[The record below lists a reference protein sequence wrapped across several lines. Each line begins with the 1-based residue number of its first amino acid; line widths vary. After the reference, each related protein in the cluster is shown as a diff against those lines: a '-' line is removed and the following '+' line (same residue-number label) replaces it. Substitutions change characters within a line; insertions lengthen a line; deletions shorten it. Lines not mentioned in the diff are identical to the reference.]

1 MKLLLVDGS
10 ARENTPVGAVL
21 DELSAAL
28 SARGIETE
36 RFWPISDPRALCSGC
51 GACRGAGVCV
61 NDLRPADFVKAAVD
75 CDGFVFA
82 VPANL
87 LGTRLRTDTKHFLTA
102 AFSRAARRKE
112 NPLTGKCTAM
122 LIAARGSGGA
132 VQAQLRAELEAAG
145 LRPVGEALKL
155 PAAQEQIERLAQAL
169 CDALS

>member
-82 VPANL
+82 APTNL
-87 LGTRLRTDTKHFLTA
+87 TGTRLRTDMKNFLAA
-102 AFSRAARRKE
+102 AFSRAARREE
-112 NPLTGKCTAM
+112 NPLNGKCAAVLLT
-122 LIAARGSGGA
+122 ARGRGA
-132 VQAQLRAELEAAG
+132 AVFTRFRTVLDGAG
-145 LRPVGEALKL
+145 LRPAGEALRL
-155 PAAQEQIERLAQAL
+155 PATQEQIERLAQAL